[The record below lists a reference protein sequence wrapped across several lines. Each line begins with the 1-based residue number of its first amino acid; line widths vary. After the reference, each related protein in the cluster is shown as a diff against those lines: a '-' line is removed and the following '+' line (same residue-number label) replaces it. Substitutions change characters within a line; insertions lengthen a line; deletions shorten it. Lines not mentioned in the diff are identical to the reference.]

1 MCLEFEITRYV
12 PNEQVEGPIN
22 TNILQSLSVSN
33 LELDGP
39 FISFVWSP
47 NPHWGWGW
55 AVASSLPAVLS
66 GDRAFIS
73 IISLPEK
80 NSDSPSETFLPELPH
95 PGESP
100 I

>member
-1 MCLEFEITRYV
+1 MC
-12 PNEQVEGPIN
+12 
-22 TNILQSLSVSN
+22 N
-33 LELDGP
+33 LELDGH

-47 NPHWGWGW
+47 NPDWGWGW
-55 AVASSLPAVLS
+55 AVVSSLPAVLS
-66 GDRAFIS
+66 GDRDSVS

-80 NSDSPSETFLPELPH
+80 NSDSPSETFLLEFPH